1 MDTESEVIQKACGD
15 VLKNVSKNRRHI
27 IKRDYFDKMQVGEI
41 SLKSPV
47 KKLSDE
53 EWQALTALW
62 LTPRHRVCFFCF
74 SERNS
79 CILPIFILCILLE
92 EQGYCSS
99 LHNCAHLQTTC
110 MKNKENRAVVKFQHK
125 TGSRSYAA
133 HVHAAVRTLL
143 QNFRLQFTLVSNYS
157 LCSDSC

>member
-27 IKRDYFDKMQVGEI
+27 IKRDYFDKMQVGEV

-62 LTPRHRVCFFCF
+62 LTPRHRVCFFA
-74 SERNS
+74 SVKEIHS
-79 CILPIFILCILLE
+79 
-92 EQGYCSS
+92 YCSS
-99 LHNCAHLQTTC
+99 LYCAYCWKNKGIAHLYIIVPIC
-110 MKNKENRAVVKFQHK
+110 R
-125 TGSRSYAA
+125 R
-133 HVHAAVRTLL
+133 HV
-143 QNFRLQFTLVSNYS
+143 
-157 LCSDSC
+157 

>member
-99 LHNCAHLQTTC
+99 LHNYAHLQMTC
-110 MKNKENRAVVKFQHK
+110 RKNKDSRAAVKFQQK
-125 TGSRSYAA
+125 TGSCSYAA
-133 HVHAAVRTLL
+133 HLYATVRTLL
-143 QNFRLQFTLVSNYS
+143 QNFLLHLTLVSTS
-157 LCSDSC
+157 LCSDSW